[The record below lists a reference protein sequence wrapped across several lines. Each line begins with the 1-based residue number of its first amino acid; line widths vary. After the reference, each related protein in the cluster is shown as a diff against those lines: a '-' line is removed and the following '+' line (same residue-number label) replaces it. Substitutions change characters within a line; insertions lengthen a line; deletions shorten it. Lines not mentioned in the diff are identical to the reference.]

1 MSGGN
6 RSRHTRKPGLL
17 WGLRKKVSA
26 RATDA
31 VEYIAADCTI
41 ASVTF
46 WNILSRAD
54 NGVYWFVLRST
65 RHIMRTENW
74 EVRKIW

>member
-26 RATDA
+26 RAIEA
-31 VEYIAADCTI
+31 VEYIAADCTM
-41 ASVTF
+41 ASATF
-46 WNILSRAD
+46 WKILSRAD
-54 NGVYWFVLRST
+54 NGVYRFVLRST
-65 RHIMRTENW
+65 RQIMRTENR
-74 EVRKIW
+74 EVSGLQ